1 MDTYPRYPD
10 LCGWNAL
17 LPTRAATAALEG
29 IEKASVVIV
38 GAGYTGLAAARRW
51 ATLRPDDSVVV
62 LDAATVG
69 EGSPG
74 RNSGFMLEIALA
86 DDADAQAVA
95 RMNAMNAL
103 CRDTMGELAALV
115 VDHQIPCDLT
125 HRGTYRAAATATGL
139 ASLAAYEA
147 FLKAAQLPYERLS
160 DADLTARLGTAYYQ
174 GGLYSPDCYLVQP
187 AALIRGLAEALPPS
201 VQLFENSPVLALK
214 KGAGGWSL
222 HTPEGE
228 ARAPM
233 VLLANNGYAA
243 RLAGGALGRGVGA
256 VTPVFTFAGLT
267 APLTPDAR
275 SLLGSDPSW
284 GLLPAHRLGTTLRL
298 TEDHRLLVRSF
309 YDDRL
314 PPSPQAFQAGLQ
326 DALDRR
332 FPALAAEGATHISH
346 HWGGATGITYNG
358 TTFFGGVEHG
368 LYAAAGCNGGGVV
381 KGSLFGRL
389 LVDEALG
396 LSHCGREGALRRA
409 PLAASQPL
417 AALGLFLS
425 HAALAPR
432 GRRRALGPSR

>member
-17 LPTRAATAALEG
+17 LPTRPATAPLEG
-29 IEKASVVIV
+29 TERASVVIV

-51 ATLRPDDSVVV
+51 ATLRPDDAVVL

-103 CRDTMGELAALV
+103 CQDTMGELAALV
-115 VDHQIPCDLT
+115 AERQIPCDLE
-125 HRGTYRAAATATGL
+125 HRGTYRAAATARGL

-147 FLKAAQLPYERLS
+147 FLKAAQLPYERLTG
-160 DADLTARLGTAYYQ
+160 ADLTARLGTAYYR

-187 AALIRGLAEALPPS
+187 AALIRGLAEALPPT
-201 VQLFENSPVLALK
+201 VKLFENSPVLALK
-214 KGAGGWSL
+214 KGAGGWML
-222 HTPEGE
+222 RTPEGE
-228 ARAPM
+228 VRAPT

-267 APLTPDAR
+267 DPLGADAR
-275 SLLGSDPSW
+275 AALGSDPSW

-314 PPSPQAFQAGLQ
+314 PPEGGAFREGLQ

-332 FPALAAEGATHISH
+332 FPALAAQGATRITH

-358 TTFFGGVEHG
+358 ATFFGGVDDG

-389 LVDEALG
+389 LVEEALG
-396 LSHCGREGALRRA
+396 SLKVDVK
-409 PLAASQPL
+409 
-417 AALGLFLS
+417 GLFGEPPWLPPNPFRHWGFS
-425 HAALAPR
+425 FLT
-432 GRRRALGPSR
+432 RRWRREAGAEL

>member
-125 HRGTYRAAATATGL
+125 HRGTYRAAATARGL

-160 DADLTARLGTAYYQ
+160 GADLTARLGTAYYQ

-228 ARAPM
+228 ARAPT

-332 FPALAAEGATHISH
+332 FPALAAEGATHITH

-396 LSHCGREGALRRA
+396 SLTVDVK
-409 PLAASQPL
+409 
-417 AALGLFLS
+417 GLFG
-425 HAALAPR
+425 APPWLPPNPLR
-432 GRRRALGPSR
+432 HWGFSFLTRRWRREAGAEL

>member
-1 MDTYPRYPD
+1 M
-10 LCGWNAL
+10 
-17 LPTRAATAALEG
+17 
-29 IEKASVVIV
+29 VIV
-38 GAGYTGLAAARRW
+38 GAGYTGLAAAWRW

-125 HRGTYRAAATATGL
+125 HRGTYRAAATARGL

-160 DADLTARLGTAYYQ
+160 GADLTARLGTAYYQ

-228 ARAPM
+228 ARAPT

-243 RLAGGALGRGVGA
+243 RLAGAPSVEAWGRS
-256 VTPVFTFAGLT
+256 
-267 APLTPDAR
+267 PL
-275 SLLGSDPSW
+275 SL
-284 GLLPAHRLGTTLRL
+284 
-298 TEDHRLLVRSF
+298 
-309 YDDRL
+309 
-314 PPSPQAFQAGLQ
+314 PSPGQ
-326 DALDRR
+326 
-332 FPALAAEGATHISH
+332 
-346 HWGGATGITYNG
+346 
-358 TTFFGGVEHG
+358 
-368 LYAAAGCNGGGVV
+368 
-381 KGSLFGRL
+381 RL
-389 LVDEALG
+389 
-396 LSHCGREGALRRA
+396 R
-409 PLAASQPL
+409 
-417 AALGLFLS
+417 
-425 HAALAPR
+425 
-432 GRRRALGPSR
+432 